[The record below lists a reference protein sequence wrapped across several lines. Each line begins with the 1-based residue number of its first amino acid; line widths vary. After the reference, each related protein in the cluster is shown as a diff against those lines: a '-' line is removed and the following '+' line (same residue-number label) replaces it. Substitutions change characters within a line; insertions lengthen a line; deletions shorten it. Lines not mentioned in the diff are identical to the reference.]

1 MSETKRGKEQVV
13 LLVDSEVVTAL
24 DTLRIIAATSRARV
38 TEPLLSDAVREALNS
53 SPERVGEVLRV
64 HRLAERAGMSVAEYV
79 AAYARAYSRLT
90 YGPGLEA
97 LEADDREV
105 TGARTKPRPIAA

>member
-13 LLVDSEVVTAL
+13 LLVDSEIVTAL

-38 TEPLLSDAVREALNS
+38 TEPLLAEAVRKELAQPGEAADGVK
-53 SPERVGEVLRV
+53 RIKA
-64 HRLAERAGMSVAEYV
+64 LAERAGMSVAEYV

-105 TGARTKPRPIAA
+105 TGKRVKPAPIAA

>member
-13 LLVDSEVVTAL
+13 LLVDREIVTAL

-38 TEPLLSDAVREALNS
+38 TEPLLSDAVKAAFAEAAGRG
-53 SPERVGEVLRV
+53 EIVRVIK
-64 HRLAERAGMSVAEYV
+64 LAERAGMSVAEYV

-90 YGPGLEA
+90 YGPGLDA

-105 TGARTKPRPIAA
+105 TGKKAKPAPIAA

>member
-13 LLVDSEVVTAL
+13 LLVDSEIVTAL

-38 TEPLLSDAVREALNS
+38 TEPLLSYAVREALELNTS
-53 SPERVGEVLRV
+53 GTSRVE
-64 HRLAERAGMSVAEYV
+64 RLAERAGMSVADYV
-79 AAYARAYSRLT
+79 AAYAKAYSRLT

-105 TGARTKPRPIAA
+105 TGKRVKPAPIAA

>member
-13 LLVDSEVVTAL
+13 LLVDSEIVTAL

-38 TEPLLSDAVREALNS
+38 TEPLLSDAVRKALALTPNQT
-53 SPERVGEVLRV
+53 RRV
-64 HRLAERAGMSVAEYV
+64 HALAERAGMSVAEYV

-105 TGARTKPRPIAA
+105 TGKKAKPAPVAA

>member
-13 LLVDSEVVTAL
+13 LLVDSEIVTAL

-38 TEPLLSDAVREALNS
+38 TEPLLSEAVKTELTHLSHR
-53 SPERVGEVLRV
+53 GEVQRV

-105 TGARTKPRPIAA
+105 TGKRVKPAPIAA

>member
-13 LLVDSEVVTAL
+13 LLVDSEIVTAL

-38 TEPLLSDAVREALNS
+38 TEPLLSEAVREALKA
-53 SPERVGEVLRV
+53 PGTYGDVQRV
-64 HRLAERAGMSVAEYV
+64 HALAERAGMSVAEYV

-90 YGPGLEA
+90 YGPGLDA

-105 TGARTKPRPIAA
+105 TGKPIIAA

>member
-13 LLVDSEVVTAL
+13 LLVDSEIVTAL

-38 TEPLLSDAVREALNS
+38 TEPLLNEAVRKALALTPS
-53 SPERVGEVLRV
+53 QKHRV
-64 HRLAERAGMSVAEYV
+64 HALAERAGMSVAEYV

-105 TGARTKPRPIAA
+105 TGKKAKPAPIAA